1 MVQRVARIRHVV
13 LRDALWLNADRAVAF
28 SRVLLLVW
36 LGLTVSVPWTV
47 PGLRIGVDFAAF
59 WTAGRLAL
67 DGQAADA
74 YGDAGRQAMAA
85 LLGGTKYAPFF
96 YPPTGLLLW
105 VPFALLPFA
114 AATAIWIA
122 GTTAAY
128 TVAIRVVLKARSYV
142 AALAFPGAVIAAFFG
157 QNAMLSAALFGG
169 AAATLERSPL
179 LAGVFIGCL
188 AYKPQL
194 AVLAPLALIVAGR
207 WRAFFAATVTVA
219 ILVAASATAFGR
231 DAWSGFIVSLAGA
244 TAWNANGAPGFNKF
258 SSPYAAIRLLG
269 GSATTAWVVQGVL
282 AALAIVVLIAVLR
295 RRPGG
300 AGEIAMLVVATG
312 FCVPFLG
319 IYDVVLFMVA
329 GAWLVSEANRT
340 AWLSYE
346 RVTLVLLFL
355 SPIAILVLMTRGIPL
370 APVALAIL
378 AGLVIRRVFR
388 PVSVPASVRG

>member
-1 MVQRVARIRHVV
+1 
-13 LRDALWLNADRAVAF
+13 
-28 SRVLLLVW
+28 
-36 LGLTVSVPWTV
+36 
-47 PGLRIGVDFAAF
+47 
-59 WTAGRLAL
+59 
-67 DGQAADA
+67 
-74 YGDAGRQAMAA
+74 
-85 LLGGTKYAPFF
+85 
-96 YPPTGLLLW
+96 
-105 VPFALLPFA
+105 
-114 AATAIWIA
+114 
-122 GTTAAY
+122 
-128 TVAIRVVLKARSYV
+128 
-142 AALAFPGAVIAAFFG
+142 
-157 QNAMLSAALFGG
+157 MLSAALFGG